1 MLLPKRSVTLI
12 IQLTVHKAKLAKQ
25 LPHCLVVP
33 IKDREYTHERGPPL
47 TAWLYFFQI
56 LGFNSTFAKG
66 SAGNGENLFFDL
78 RNQYQVS
85 FRYYLYA
92 SEYATYWSGTKANFS
107 SKNATQIYTLI
118 KQQKFD

>member
-56 LGFNSTFAKG
+56 LGPRIRAPI
-66 SAGNGENLFFDL
+66 AHDYCFDTL
-78 RNQYQVS
+78 VIDQFLDLSLEVTRIQLDLDS
-85 FRYYLYA
+85 IPD
-92 SEYATYWSGTKANFS
+92 KDFS
-107 SKNATQIYTLI
+107 RKRLAYIS
-118 KQQKFD
+118 